1 MRRGPLVEEFV
12 AAGYE
17 WRVIS
22 WVEAEV
28 ASLSTYDMD
37 KSPSLLRLLETLDPK

>member
-22 WVEAEV
+22 WVEEKDRI
-28 ASLSTYDMD
+28 L
-37 KSPSLLRLLETLDPK
+37 